1 MRPSKTT
8 SVIALG
14 FALIVI
20 SLSSFTT
27 FDSQSSDAVS
37 VQTSDPSENA
47 KSAALKVLQSKCN
60 TCHVRQ
66 NPGKVFTT
74 SNMTTLA
81 SKINEQVFEKKRM
94 PRGKRLTKEE
104 YTTLLNWLNTQNI
117 K

>member
-1 MRPSKTT
+1 
-8 SVIALG
+8 LG

-20 SLSSFTT
+20 TLSSFTT
-27 FDSQSSDAVS
+27 FEGETSEITS
-37 VQTSDPSENA
+37 VQTADPIEEA
-47 KSAALKVLQSKCN
+47 KAAALRVLQVKCN

-74 SNMTTLA
+74 SNMSALA
-81 SKINEQVFEKKRM
+81 PKINEQVFEKKRM

-104 YTTLLNWLNTQNI
+104 YTILQNWLNTQNI